1 MDAEMLEQQY
11 RRLLGCYP
19 AEHRATY
26 GDEMIGVLL
35 ASAGS
40 GQHRP
45 GLADTLDLIGGG
57 VRVRFRALTAGS
69 PDPGWRNALAM
80 TSLLSP
86 LLLVSLLPH
95 QNLGW
100 IASLSW
106 FIARPVFA
114 LAGIGLLLLPVA
126 LGLAGIRRTGA
137 VAAVAV
143 LIWFGV
149 HAGIGGLLND
159 PRVAAYSVSL
169 VIQAVAL
176 AVGPGP
182 RHALRLV
189 TRNGVLLALPWI
201 LTAAYTGGLIATSYA
216 VPRPVDAV
224 VILIVALAGLVALAK
239 PGGRRV
245 IVLTVAIPASA
256 FAVTLLTSVNVQFSE
271 LSFGAA
277 MLALYLPPVVLGG
290 LAYLAARRSAA
301 SAGSAGS
308 AGSPAVG
315 ATA

>member
-1 MDAEMLEQQY
+1 MSAATLEQRY
-11 RRLLGCYP
+11 RRLLSCYP
-19 AEHRATY
+19 AGHRAAY
-26 GDEMIGVLL
+26 GEEMIGVLL
-35 ASAGS
+35 ASAPS
-40 GQHRP
+40 GQRRP
-45 GLADTLDLIGGG
+45 GLTETFDLFRGGL
-57 VRVRFRALTAGS
+57 RVRLRALTTGS
-69 PDPGWRNALAM
+69 PDPGWRNALAL

-106 FIARPVFA
+106 FSARPA
-114 LAGIGLLLLPVA
+114 LALGGIGMLVLPAA
-126 LGLAGIRRTGA
+126 LGLAGARRAGA
-137 VAAVAV
+137 FAAVAV
-143 LIWFGV
+143 LIWFMV
-149 HAGIGGLLND
+149 QAGIGGLLND

-176 AVGPGP
+176 AAGPGP
-182 RHALRLV
+182 RQALRLV
-189 TRNGVLLALPWI
+189 TRGGVLLALPWI

-216 VPRPVDAV
+216 VPRPVDFA

-245 IVLTVAIPASA
+245 IMLTVAIPASA
-256 FAVTLLTSVNVQFSE
+256 FAVTLLTSVNVQFYE
-271 LSFGAA
+271 MSFAAA
-277 MLALYLPPVVLGG
+277 MLALYLPPLMLGG
-290 LAYLAARRSAA
+290 LAYLAARR
-301 SAGSAGS
+301 SAGS